1 MSSGNG
7 NKVGAGGSVRSG
19 SHLYGIVQW
28 KNECPGDILYITLPL
43 RVS

>member
-7 NKVGAGGSVRSG
+7 NKVGAGGSD

-28 KNECPGDILYITLPL
+28 KNESPGDILYITLPL